1 MDNDFIGAYI
11 ELTPSENKKGVDVRF
26 GWEGLDE
33 MDEDTVELLK
43 NLVAGLFGL
52 VASQEDEVVDVGR
65 YVRMMDA
72 FKSCIEEVHANEVI
86 LPYDHDL
93 LSNFNP
99 DIKLKH

>member
-1 MDNDFIGAYI
+1 METEFIGAYI
-11 ELTPSENKKGVDVRF
+11 ELTPSENGKDVDVRF

-33 MDEDTVELLK
+33 MDDDTVELLK

-52 VASQEDEVVDVGR
+52 VASQEDEVVGIGR

-72 FKSCIEEVHANEVI
+72 FRSRVEEVHANEVK
-86 LPYDHDL
+86 LTADDDL